1 MDAPSE
7 PTETVA
13 APSRRRRPVGVTFV
27 GVLALGAGI
36 YYLIEAGFRIAEDGS
51 SSRLGAGVVDVAL
64 GVVALAIGRG
74 ALRNASW
81 AWAALMTW
89 AAIGLAHE
97 LLRHFFYTGESY
109 ASLAVDAAIVLAIT
123 PLDIQVAFGVRSRP
137 GPSVA
142 FDRSPGERVS

>member
-1 MDAPSE
+1 MDTPAESA
-7 PTETVA
+7 ETAVLS
-13 APSRRRRPVGVTFV
+13 PRRRRPVGVTFV
-27 GVLALGAGI
+27 GLLALGAGA

-51 SSRLGAGVVDVAL
+51 SGRLAAGVIDVAL

-89 AAIGLAHE
+89 AAIGLGHE
-97 LLRHFFYTGESY
+97 LLRHFFYSGESY

-137 GPSVA
+137 GLNIG
-142 FDRSPGERVS
+142 FDRSSGERVG

>member
-1 MDAPSE
+1 MDAPAES
-7 PTETVA
+7 TETVVVS
-13 APSRRRRPVGVTFV
+13 PSRRRPVAVTFV
-27 GVLALGAGI
+27 GVLALGAGV

-51 SSRLGAGVVDVAL
+51 SSRLAAGVFDIAL
-64 GVVALAIGRG
+64 GVLALAIGRG

-89 AAIGLAHE
+89 ASIGLGHE
-97 LLRHFFYTGESY
+97 LLRHFFYTGASY
-109 ASLAVDAAIVLAIT
+109 VSLAVDAAIVLAIT

-142 FDRSPGERVS
+142 FDRSSG

>member
-1 MDAPSE
+1 MDTPAESA
-7 PTETVA
+7 ETAVLS
-13 APSRRRRPVGVTFV
+13 PRRRRPVGVTFV
-27 GVLALGAGI
+27 GLLALGAGA

-89 AAIGLAHE
+89 AAIGLGHE
-97 LLRHFFYTGESY
+97 LLRHFFYSGESY

-137 GPSVA
+137 GLNIG
-142 FDRSPGERVS
+142 FDRSSGERVG

>member
-1 MDAPSE
+1 VDTPAE
-7 PTETVA
+7 PAETAVVS
-13 APSRRRRPVGVTFV
+13 PLRRRPVGVTFV
-27 GVLALGAGI
+27 GVLALGAGA

-89 AAIGLAHE
+89 AAIGLGHE
-97 LLRHFFYTGESY
+97 LLRHFFYSGESY
-109 ASLAVDAAIVLAIT
+109 ASLALDAAIVLAIT
-123 PLDIQVAFGVRSRP
+123 PLDIQVAFGVRRRP
-137 GPSVA
+137 GLNIG
-142 FDRSPGERVS
+142 FDRSSGERVG